1 LPVAHLLLATPHQ
14 GTEKVILI
22 QEQLSKNRIIIDTD
36 SHGQVMASVTSSTAE
51 RKSKTN
57 FIMKNSKVYMRQN
70 AFGDDV
76 NVVVVMK
83 AMGAESDQEVVSL
96 VGSEEALANLLL
108 PTLQVRG
115 AFAWLTGPSGC
126 WLHRLGQAAML
137 Q

>member
-1 LPVAHLLLATPHQ
+1 
-14 GTEKVILI
+14 
-22 QEQLSKNRIIIDTD
+22 
-36 SHGQVMASVTSSTAE
+36 MASVTSSTAE

-57 FIMKNSKVYMRQN
+57 FVMKNGKVYMRQN

-108 PTLQVRG
+108 PTLQVGVCLWVWGERG
-115 AFAWLTGPSGC
+115 KQRADAWLVGQPLGACCYSWGQLGMSW
-126 WLHRLGQAAML
+126 WL
-137 Q
+137 